1 MRELSYPKNK
11 INVLLLEKVDKVA
24 FDLFKE
30 EGYNVESLDGS
41 LSEKDLIK
49 KIKDVSILG
58 IRSKTI
64 ISDKVIKSANK
75 LLAIGAFCIGC
86 LLYTS
91 PSPRD

>member
-11 INVLLLEKVDKVA
+11 INVLLLEKVDKIA

-58 IRSKTI
+58 IETLLKKLKT
-64 ISDKVIKSANK
+64 S
-75 LLAIGAFCIGC
+75 
-86 LLYTS
+86 LY
-91 PSPRD
+91 

>member
-11 INVLLLEKVDKVA
+11 INVLLLEKVDKIA

-64 ISDKVIKSANK
+64 ISEKVIKSANK
-75 LLAIGAFCIGC
+75 LLDI
-86 LLYTS
+86 
-91 PSPRD
+91 

>member
-58 IRSKTI
+58 IRSKTTV
-64 ISDKVIKSANK
+64 S
-75 LLAIGAFCIGC
+75 
-86 LLYTS
+86 YTHLTLPTIYS
-91 PSPRD
+91 V

>member
-11 INVLLLEKVDKVA
+11 INVLLLEKVDKIA

-41 LSEKDLIK
+41 LDEKDLIK

-64 ISDKVIKSANK
+64 ISDKHSRKYLKLTIVKRKEAQKSVW
-75 LLAIGAFCIGC
+75 GF
-86 LLYTS
+86 
-91 PSPRD
+91 

>member
-41 LSEKDLIK
+41 LDEKDLIK

-75 LLAIGAFCIGC
+75 LLAIGAFCIGTN
-86 LLYTS
+86 LSLIHI
-91 PSPRD
+91 